1 MQTYATQPKPNTC
14 SLYIAVYEAAEEEE
28 EAEEA
33 EAAEEEAE
41 EEAAA
46 EDSAG
51 ASPGRMMTCIC
62 ITGTCHCSQPG
73 CEKRVFGCYPSLHMT
88 LSLYIKCHMNGHA

>member
-1 MQTYATQPKPNTC
+1 MQTYLTQPKPNTC
-14 SLYIAVYEAAEEEE
+14 WLYIAVYKAAEEDEE
-28 EAEEA
+28 
-33 EAAEEEAE
+33 AEEEAE

-46 EDSAG
+46 EDS

-73 CEKRVFGCYPSLHMT
+73 CEERVVGCYPSLHMT
-88 LSLYIKCHMNGHA
+88 LSLYILNAT